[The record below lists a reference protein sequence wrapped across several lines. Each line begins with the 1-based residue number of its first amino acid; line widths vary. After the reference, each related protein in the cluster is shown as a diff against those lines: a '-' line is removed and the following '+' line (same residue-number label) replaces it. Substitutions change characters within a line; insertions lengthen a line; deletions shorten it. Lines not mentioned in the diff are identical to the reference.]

1 VACNS
6 DHIQCETENPD
17 DCYDGFYCPFKDQ
30 YGGGASISG
39 VVTKDIVQV
48 GPFKTSSF
56 NTFFGQILTETG
68 SPLEN
73 SGVDGIFGLA
83 YQVNFVWLFLLF
95 FFFLIAQRDYLL
107 GAECPC

>member
-1 VACNS
+1 VS
-6 DHIQCETENPD
+6 DSQYNFLPQ
-17 DCYDGFYCPFKDQ
+17 DQ

-39 VVTKDIVQV
+39 VVTQDIVQV

-83 YQVNFVWLFLLF
+83 YQVKILFGFFNCELLSHMWDKSHGV
-95 FFFLIAQRDYLL
+95 IA
-107 GAECPC
+107 